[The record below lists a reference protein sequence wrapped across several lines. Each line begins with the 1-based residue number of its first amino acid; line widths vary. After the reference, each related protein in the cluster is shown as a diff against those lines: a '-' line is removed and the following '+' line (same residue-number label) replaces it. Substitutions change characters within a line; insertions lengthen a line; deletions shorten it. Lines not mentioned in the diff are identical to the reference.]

1 MKYLLTI
8 ILFMSVNVFADFNI
22 TTLDC
27 ELQLADPYS
36 TFDKSSIVRVDEK
49 RKELRVN
56 LFPVSPYISN
66 YDDSLY
72 EIGFVFD
79 KTSYKIKLTVGDLIL
94 YIERKKENEEEFK
107 GAFYKCKI
115 I

>member
-27 ELQLADPYS
+27 EIEGRQDDSFPSKL
-36 TFDKSSIVRVDEK
+36 SIRVDEK
-49 RKELRVN
+49 RRMMRIN
-56 LFPVSPYISN
+56 LLPEKPYGKIEN
-66 YDDSLY
+66 FYK
-72 EIGFVFD
+72 IQF
-79 KTSYKIKLTVGDLIL
+79 SYKKLTYDVDL
-94 YIERKKENEEEFK
+94 YIQDLYVDYGVAFEDKEFEREF
-107 GAFYKCKI
+107 YSCKI